1 MLIRQHYLISSTK
14 VIRWQLLFYTN
25 RERCILFIISLN
37 IYFFQTLLKS
47 IIQERDRSM
56 NITIEQ
62 HLSYMNHPGV
72 RERYVLLYNY
82 FTKV

>member
-1 MLIRQHYLISSTK
+1 MLKRHHYLISSTK
-14 VIRWQLLFYTN
+14 VMLWQLLFYTN

-37 IYFFQTLLKS
+37 IYF
-47 IIQERDRSM
+47 IQERDRSM